1 MIPPVVILI
10 APQMGENI
18 GAVARAMMNFG
29 MRELRIVNPRDGWPN
44 AAAEA
49 MAAHGAPII
58 HAAKIFSSTRDA
70 LDGLHYVYAATARD
84 RRMKK
89 PQITS
94 REMAGEMA
102 QKTAGGQKMGLMFG
116 PERAGLENDDIAL
129 CHAIVTI
136 PTDPNHSSLNIAQSA
151 VVLAYE
157 WFCASGQVMP
167 TESAIPATADQ
178 VHGFLDALEQSLD
191 KTNYFKTD
199 EKKVVMWQN
208 LRATYLSSGFS
219 AEQLS
224 ALRGMITALTRTD
237 VTKR

>member
-1 MIPPVVILI
+1 MTAPTIILV

-58 HAAKIFSSTRDA
+58 HEAKIFNSTREA
-70 LDGLHYVYAATARD
+70 MDGLHYVYAATARD

-89 PQITS
+89 PQITP

-102 QKTAGGQKMGLMFG
+102 SKTASGQKMGIMFG

-129 CHAIVTI
+129 CHAVVTI
-136 PTDPNHSSLNIAQSA
+136 PTDPHHSSLNIAQSA

-157 WFCASGQVMP
+157 WFCASGQGTPLEAGV
-167 TESAIPATADQ
+167 PATADQ
-178 VHGFLDALEQSLD
+178 VYAFFDALEQSLD
-191 KTNYFKTD
+191 KTHYFKTE
-199 EKKVVMWQN
+199 EKKVIMWQN
-208 LRATYLSSGFS
+208 LRSTFLSSGLS
-219 AEQLS
+219 AEQLN
-224 ALRGMITALTRTD
+224 ALRGMISALEKSD